1 MKFTKANMKLFIEAD
16 HDKEDPGQIIVPVGS
31 AERGILY
38 EDFSDV
44 TGMLV
49 SGTTGSGKTSFIRSL
64 ISEIMMKYTPEE
76 VKFVIYD
83 SRGVD
88 YSVFEQTP
96 YLLTPVI
103 TDSKKALMATDYFII
118 ESKTRI
124 ENYRTIDQNP
134 HLILIMD
141 DYGEL
146 SLSNKEITD
155 KLIQLSLVSRKIR
168 IHNWIVTSTPLD
180 KVLSPKIKNG
190 QILRVSFHTT
200 TEAISRSV
208 IYNKGAEKL
217 RTPGEMI
224 FMLCSDPVRCDAM
237 YIDEKQV
244 LEICEEIS
252 GKLSSKYETF
262 NPSLFRKTEESQ
274 DNITNHNGDAYKNA
288 RDELFE
294 EAAKCVVEKNK
305 ASIGM
310 IQRIFKI
317 GFNRASHIM
326 DQLAEAGI
334 VGEEEGTKPRK
345 VLMTTEMLEEYLGSA
360 FDGG

>member
-1 MKFTKANMKLFIEAD
+1 MGCRGYEKSEA
-16 HDKEDPGQIIVPVGS
+16 
-31 AERGILY
+31 
-38 EDFSDV
+38 
-44 TGMLV
+44 
-49 SGTTGSGKTSFIRSL
+49 
-64 ISEIMMKYTPEE
+64 
-76 VKFVIYD
+76 
-83 SRGVD
+83 
-88 YSVFEQTP
+88 
-96 YLLTPVI
+96 
-103 TDSKKALMATDYFII
+103 
-118 ESKTRI
+118 
-124 ENYRTIDQNP
+124 
-134 HLILIMD
+134 
-141 DYGEL
+141 
-146 SLSNKEITD
+146 
-155 KLIQLSLVSRKIR
+155 R

-224 FMLCSDPVRCDAM
+224 FMLCSDPVKCDAM

-305 ASIGM
+305 ASM
-310 IQRIFKI
+310 SVVR
-317 GFNRASHIM
+317 
-326 DQLAEAGI
+326 
-334 VGEEEGTKPRK
+334 
-345 VLMTTEMLEEYLGSA
+345 LGWKNYYTI
-360 FDGG
+360 

>member
-1 MKFTKANMKLFIEAD
+1 MKLFIEAD

-64 ISEIMMKYTPEE
+64 VSEILMKYTPEE

-88 YSVFEQTP
+88 YNVFEHTP

-103 TDSKKALMATDYFII
+103 TESKEAISAIEFII
-118 ESKTRI
+118 LESKLRI
-124 ENYRTIDQNP
+124 ENYSTIDQMP

-146 SLSNKEITD
+146 SLSNPEVTE

-180 KVLSPKIKNG
+180 RVLSPKIKNG

-200 TEAISRSV
+200 SEAISRSV

-237 YIDEKQV
+237 YLDEKQI
-244 LEICEEIS
+244 LEVCEEIS
-252 GKLSSKYETF
+252 GNLSSKYETC
-262 NPSLFRKTEESQ
+262 NPSLFSKTEESQ
-274 DNITNHNGDAYKNA
+274 DNFNAHNEDTYKFA

-305 ASIGM
+305 ASIGL
-310 IQRIFKI
+310 IQRTFKI

-326 DQLAEAGI
+326 DQLGEAGI
-334 VGEEEGTKPRK
+334 VGEEDGAKPRK
-345 VLMTTEMLEEYLGSA
+345 VLMTTEMLDYYLSSEHISVV
-360 FDGG
+360 